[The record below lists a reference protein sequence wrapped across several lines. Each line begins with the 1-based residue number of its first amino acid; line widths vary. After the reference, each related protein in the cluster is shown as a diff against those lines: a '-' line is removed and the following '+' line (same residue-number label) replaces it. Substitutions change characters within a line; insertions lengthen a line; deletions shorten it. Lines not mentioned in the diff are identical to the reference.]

1 MADFADDGRI
11 AAADRTDRTS
21 SQRVS
26 RPIVPSFPCRRGR
39 IAADAPSVMSKKDDS
54 TVSKQTENLHRLL
67 NNPQIEQGYKLYTT
81 LPLEVVEALIGLGLC
96 FFGGTYVA
104 SIAAAE
110 AFMLCGWDTTQRAL
124 DDVYGELKSIK
135 DASVA
140 DSKKDDDHDGKPD
153 IEQLPPAEQLKRR
166 VRVAALA
173 VRDPTKLSTAAGGLY
188 MGWIA
193 VQGTLRLKFAR
204 TVTLGVS
211 IANTLDGI
219 VQRNGVPVLQKY
231 VDPALAHWLPVIVS
245 TMAKMLAVALAWQL
259 QVMISSVQSALRG
272 GLLASRKTLAYL
284 NRTGRVKLAEDD
296 TYLDEMAGFALAA
309 SGCYF
314 QWRTGWAPP
323 FPMNIVM
330 LPFTAVEWYIR
341 WSVTA

>member
-1 MADFADDGRI
+1 MASGDINDVEAQRKRQDNALEAHQAESLEESVSAEHLAMVVADVAARDARGRRRR
-11 AAADRTDRTS
+11 ADERASDRTKARRRLLERLATRTS
-21 SQRVS
+21 NAETEFREWAAL
-26 RPIVPSFPCRRGR
+26 CR
-39 IAADAPSVMSKKDDS
+39 DDDPNDLR
-54 TVSKQTENLHRLL
+54 ERRLD
-67 NNPQIEQGYKLYTT
+67 
-81 LPLEVVEALIGLGLC
+81 EAK
-96 FFGGTYVA
+96 
-104 SIAAAE
+104 
-110 AFMLCGWDTTQRAL
+110 LCG
-124 DDVYGELKSIK
+124 DVYGELKSIK

-140 DSKKDDDHDGKPD
+140 DAKKDDDHDGKPD

-188 MGWIA
+188 MGWLA

-272 GLLASRKTLAYL
+272 GLLARRKTLAYL

-309 SGCYF
+309 CGCYF

-330 LPFTAVEWYIR
+330 LPFTAVEWYVR
-341 WSVTA
+341 WSVTS

>member
-1 MADFADDGRI
+1 
-11 AAADRTDRTS
+11 
-21 SQRVS
+21 
-26 RPIVPSFPCRRGR
+26 
-39 IAADAPSVMSKKDDS
+39 MSKKDDS

-67 NNPQIEQGYKLYTT
+67 NNPQIAQALNLLARFINFIGPYYVKAAEQGYKLYTT

-96 FFGGTYVA
+96 FFGGTFVA

-110 AFMLCGWDTTQRAL
+110 AFMLCGWDTTKRAL
-124 DDVYGELKSIK
+124 DDVYCELKSIK

-140 DSKKDDDHDGKPD
+140 DAKKDDDHDGKPD

-341 WSVTA
+341 WSITS